1 MSLSS
6 SFIKPGQTI
15 GIIGGG
21 QLGRMMALS
30 AKEAG
35 FKVIVLEPSKQSP
48 AGQVADEEIVASYHD
63 RNALSELARKSDVIT
78 YEFENIDYQSLKW
91 LSEKAYIPQG
101 AELIKITQ
109 DRILEKQ
116 ALTEA
121 GVNVAPYLVIRER
134 IDLEQ
139 GIQTIGYPAVLKTA
153 RGGYD
158 GKGQF
163 VIKTKEEIEKAAEL
177 LEHGP
182 CVLEAWVPFEK
193 EISVVITK
201 GVTNELTCFPIGENL
216 HIQNILHKTIA
227 PARISGEIEE
237 KVHQMAKQIADHLD
251 LVGTLA
257 VELFLTDKQDIFVNE
272 LAPRPHNSGHYTIEA
287 CNISQFG
294 QHIRAI
300 CGWPLQK
307 IQLLCP
313 AIMINIL
320 GQHVQPLIEEIPKR
334 SSWSVHLYGKEEAKL
349 NRKMGHITV
358 LTDNIKETS
367 QELKSTNIWSEADE
381 RETLLQTSGKMI

>member
-1 MSLSS
+1 MISLSS

-21 QLGRMMALS
+21 QLGRMMTLS

-35 FKVIVLEPSKQSP
+35 FRVIVLEPSPQSP

-78 YEFENIDYQSLKW
+78 YEFENIDYQSLQW
-91 LSEKAYIPQG
+91 LAEKAYIPQG

-116 ALTEA
+116 ALTDA

-134 IDLEQ
+134 KDLEQ

-163 VIKTKEEIEKAAEL
+163 VIKTQEEIEAAARL

-182 CVLEAWVPFEK
+182 CVLEAWISFAK
-193 EISVVITK
+193 EISVVMTK
-201 GVTNELTCFPIGENL
+201 GVTNELTCFPVGENL
-216 HIQNILHKTIA
+216 HLQNILHKTIA
-227 PARISGEIEE
+227 PAKISAEIEQ
-237 KVHQMAKQIADHLD
+237 KVHQIAKQIADHLD

-257 VELFLTDKQDIFVNE
+257 VELFLTENHEIYVNE

-300 CGWPLQK
+300 CGWPLQQ
-307 IQLLCP
+307 IQLLRP

-320 GQHVQPLIEEIPKR
+320 GQHVQPVIEEIPKKPN
-334 SSWSVHLYGKEEAKL
+334 WSVHLYGKDEAKQ

-358 LTDNIKETS
+358 LTDNIVETTK
-367 QELKSTNIWSEADE
+367 ELKTTNIWSETNE
-381 RETLLQTSGKMI
+381 